1 MTQKYGIPAILSFFL
16 PGLGQIEKGEVSKG
30 ILIFIGFWIS
40 VAMFTILIGF
50 VTTPI
55 LYVWQIMDAYNREVK
70 NK

>member
-1 MTQKYGIPAILSFFL
+1 MTQKHGVPAVLSFFL
-16 PGLGQIEKGEVSKG
+16 PGLGQMVKGEVGKG

-40 VAMFTILIGF
+40 VAMFAILIGF
-50 VTTPI
+50 ITTPI